1 MSTRKG
7 IVILFI
13 MSFIFFVLGFVGP
26 RVNLDFAW
34 SFLGGG
40 NFMWIFLLFIVIGVG
55 TIIGFLKEQS
65 KQNKRIIELLEEI
78 KQKK

>member
-1 MSTRKG
+1 
-7 IVILFI
+7 
-13 MSFIFFVLGFVGP
+13 MSFIFIVLGFVGP
-26 RVNLDFAW
+26 RGNPDFTW

-40 NFMWIFLLFIVIGVG
+40 DYMWIFLLFIVIGVG

-78 KQKK
+78 KQTK